1 MPVVMTMH
9 RLAHPFYRIAANRF
23 SPAGSGAKL
32 SILIF
37 HRVLTQVDPLFPS
50 EATVQSFDWQMG
62 LLKSLF
68 NVLPLP
74 EAVSCLKTGTLP
86 ARAAAITFD
95 DGYADNVT
103 QALPILQKHGLH
115 ATFFIATAYLD
126 GGRMFNDTVIESLR
140 NTRLAQLDLRD
151 MQLGQYTL
159 GSVAARTQ
167 AIHQI
172 LPKIKY
178 LLPDAREAAAAQLA
192 ARTEVENLPLDFMMT
207 TAQLKN
213 LHAAGMEI
221 GGHTHRHPIL
231 AKLDRNA
238 ARAEIAAGK
247 TALEEKLGT
256 RVRLFAYPNGKPG
269 SDYLPEQAEIV
280 RELGFEGAVSTSHG
294 VSTGHSDIFQLARFT
309 PWDTKPTAYALRL
322 LQNLA
327 TG

>member
-1 MPVVMTMH
+1 MLMS
-9 RLAHPFYRIAANRF
+9 RIAHPLYRFAASRF
-23 SPAGSGAKL
+23 SPAGPGAKL

-37 HRVLTQVDPLFPS
+37 HRVLAHPDPLFPS

-62 LLKSLF
+62 LLKSVF

-74 EAVSCLKTGTLP
+74 EAVARLKAGTLP

-95 DGYADNVT
+95 DGYADNLT
-103 QALPILQKHGLH
+103 HALPILQKHGLH

-140 NTRLAQLDLRD
+140 NTRLTKLDLSD
-151 MQLGQYTL
+151 LQLGQYEL

-178 LLPDAREAAAAQLA
+178 LLPDEREAAAAQLA
-192 ARTEVENLPLDFMMT
+192 ARAEVENLPNDLMMT
-207 TAQLKN
+207 TAQLKS

-231 AKLDRNA
+231 AKLDRAA

-247 TALEEKLGT
+247 TMLEDKLGA
-256 RVRLFAYPNGKPG
+256 RVRVFAYPNGKPG
-269 SDYLPEQAEIV
+269 TDYLPEQAEIV
-280 RELGFEGAVSTSHG
+280 RALGFEAAVSTSHG
-294 VSTGHSDIFQLARFT
+294 VSTRSSDMYQLARFT
-309 PWDTKPTAYALRL
+309 PWDTNRTTYALRL
-322 LQNLA
+322 LQNLK
-327 TG
+327 GNS

>member
-1 MPVVMTMH
+1 MTMH
-9 RLAHPFYRIAANRF
+9 RLAHPFYRVAANRF
-23 SPAGSGAKL
+23 SPAGPGAKL

-74 EAVSCLKTGTLP
+74 EAVSRLKTGTLP

-95 DGYADNVT
+95 DGYADNFT

-126 GGRMFNDTVIESLR
+126 GGRMFNDTVIESVR
-140 NTRLAQLDLRD
+140 NTKLARLDLSD
-151 MQLGQYTL
+151 MQLGNYEL
-159 GSVAARTQ
+159 GSTAAKRQ

-192 ARTEVENLPLDFMMT
+192 ARAEVENLPLDLMMT

-231 AKLDRNA
+231 AKLDRDA
-238 ARAEIAAGK
+238 ARAEIATGK
-247 TALEEKLGT
+247 TTLEEKLGT

-280 RELGFEGAVSTSHG
+280 RELEFEGAVSTSHG
-294 VSTGHSDIFQLARFT
+294 VSTGRSDKFQLARFT

-322 LQNLA
+322 LQILA